1 MGKILQLSASDSH
14 SVGRGYALQYGSRQ
28 EGGEFFAFIKGSGD
42 GSWEGVTDKRH
53 YEYRKWYHVVGVYDG
68 NIMRLYINGKEV
80 ASKIPDTPGV
90 SYANIKALHLG
101 KEWNRYWGD
110 TNFFNGII

>member
-1 MGKILQLSASDSH
+1 
-14 SVGRGYALQYGSRQ
+14 
-28 EGGEFFAFIKGSGD
+28 
-42 GSWEGVTDKRH
+42 
-53 YEYRKWYHVVGVYDG
+53 
-68 NIMRLYINGKEV
+68 MRLYINGKEV